1 MGSGV
6 GKPTVDQTT
15 RRTST
20 SYTSSGGTS
29 VSATRPPNQA
39 SRQQQQGNQPST
51 SVSNQTPPQG
61 LRPSTSSQQQQ
72 QTDDAE
78 MVCEAC
84 SANFTIFKRKYRCL
98 DCEKYYCASC
108 IHKEPRKCCFTCR
121 IFEGLISRGD
131 VMQMKLK
138 DLRQFLQARNI
149 SIETCREKD
158 DLVDLVTQHLGLSL
172 SSTPQIMPQRGA
184 NPPPGG
190 GVEHR
195 PSDTSATSTDTIPIT
210 EPNASST
217 RPAQESTDQPAVHI
231 YGETPLGPMRNAWND
246 GEETPEGQSEASPE
260 NSHGMDDDN
269 EFPEIINIPSQ
280 EDTTTNNTSRSQQ
293 QTQMDPYLMR
303 ESERWYDTPELE
315 QELSE
320 NVPIQVTGNDAFPVT
335 VNIADEAPSQ
345 GADGNETSPGAPK
358 RKQRASVSDIKNVL
372 DIESLTIKQM
382 KEILARNFVD
392 YKGCVERYELEERV
406 KRLFN
411 ERENFR
417 QRESK
422 AAAEVKTEGKEGGA
436 EDIYDVDPDSCCKI
450 CMDAPIDCVLLECG
464 HMVTCSKCGKRLAEC
479 PICRQYV
486 VRAVHVFKS

>member
-293 QTQMDPYLMR
+293 QTQ
-303 ESERWYDTPELE
+303 
-315 QELSE
+315 
-320 NVPIQVTGNDAFPVT
+320 
-335 VNIADEAPSQ
+335 
-345 GADGNETSPGAPK
+345 TSPGAPK